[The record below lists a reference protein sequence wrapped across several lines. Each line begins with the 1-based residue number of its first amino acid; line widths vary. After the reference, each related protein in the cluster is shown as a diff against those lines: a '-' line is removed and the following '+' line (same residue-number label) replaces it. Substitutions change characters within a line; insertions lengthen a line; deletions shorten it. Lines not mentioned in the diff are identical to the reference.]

1 MAGKVLSR
9 SWRISFRTRIFQYP
23 WLYFYYI
30 KLFMFS
36 TSTLE
41 PERVIGNNIN
51 VVSQYLDML
60 THFQWNIPGPSLTQ
74 RYKDVSFGAF
84 LWEEAKRSLR

>member
-1 MAGKVLSR
+1 MAAKVLGGS
-9 SWRISFRTRIFQYP
+9 SPISFRTRMFQYP
-23 WLYFYYI
+23 WLYFYKI
-30 KLFMFS
+30 KLFLFS

-41 PERVIGNNIN
+41 PERVIGNKID

-60 THFQWNIPGPSLTQ
+60 TNFQWNIPGPSLTQ

-84 LWEEAKRSLR
+84 LWVEEKRSLR